1 MSNLQALDLPCPI
14 TMILSMFVNFNHVSI
29 QLILSPKSLLSLNT
43 IFSSCVVPK
52 TSSLFEETHVA
63 KFIMKSTIQLH
74 FQGCYNLDFKIRDY
88 NFLWLLLVRQML
100 EFIT

>member
-1 MSNLQALDLPCPI
+1 
-14 TMILSMFVNFNHVSI
+14 
-29 QLILSPKSLLSLNT
+29 
-43 IFSSCVVPK
+43 VPK